1 MIALTNNPVF
11 HEKSKHMHTLKVSF
25 HKSVLKEGISSWIM
39 FRVITKVLGRI
50 KFKEIKDL
58 IGMQDLLK
66 KDFKLKGE
74 NVGLSLKDKIA

>member
-1 MIALTNNPVF
+1 
-11 HEKSKHMHTLKVSF
+11 
-25 HKSVLKEGISSWIM
+25 M

>member
-1 MIALTNNPVF
+1 M
-11 HEKSKHMHTLKVSF
+11 
-25 HKSVLKEGISSWIM
+25 
-39 FRVITKVLGRI
+39 ITKVLGRI